1 MKTRATV
8 ITLLIISFSLA
19 GCITSDTTDISNHD
33 SRIIELESSQLELTL
48 VLVKQEQTN
57 SDLLASI
64 SQIESANMQAIQTL
78 ESDYLESLNQLETSY
93 LVAMEAAAI
102 VNNQSLDKINTTNAA
117 SFGNLLLS
125 MNAIQTNLQV
135 SQDSINAIIL
145 TIDDMDDDD
154 SGNSLAQILLIQ
166 QALQD
171 LQLDLESSIANLDA
185 RLNTTRAINDFSYL
199 NFENAE
205 LLNFNNGLGAV
216 TGPAIW
222 DFADLR
228 NATLTYSNFSNS
240 SFVNANMAGSD
251 GLFSDFQNADFTSAQ
266 MAYGVYRNSDFSGAE
281 MVNTGLAYTDF
292 RWSNLSDVNL
302 TGASIYG
309 GGNWMSVDL
318 SNADL
323 TNAMMW
329 DLDLRYSNLTGA
341 DLTGARLVELN
352 SVYGD
357 AILDGVIWDWA
368 TCPDGTAAY
377 YHGQTC
383 VNNL

>member
-1 MKTRATV
+1 MNNSTGEDTMSEITSLQQSLQILQSNLQSSIYDLENRLNSTRA
-8 ITLLIISFSLA
+8 
-19 GCITSDTTDISNHD
+19 
-33 SRIIELESSQLELTL
+33 
-48 VLVKQEQTN
+48 
-57 SDLLASI
+57 
-64 SQIESANMQAIQTL
+64 M
-78 ESDYLESLNQLETSY
+78 
-93 LVAMEAAAI
+93 
-102 VNNQSLDKINTTNAA
+102 
-117 SFGNLLLS
+117 
-125 MNAIQTNLQV
+125 
-135 SQDSINAIIL
+135 
-145 TIDDMDDDD
+145 
-154 SGNSLAQILLIQ
+154 
-166 QALQD
+166 
-171 LQLDLESSIANLDA
+171 
-185 RLNTTRAINDFSYL
+185 NDFSYL

-205 LLNFNNGLGAV
+205 LFNFNNGLGAV

-240 SFVNANMAGSD
+240 SFVNANMAGSE

-281 MVNTGLAYTDF
+281 MVNTGLRYTDF

-329 DLDLRYSNLTGA
+329 DLDLRFSNLTGA
-341 DLTGARLVELN
+341 DLTGARLAQLN

-368 TCPDGTAAY
+368 TCPDGTAAWE
-377 YHGQTC
+377 HDVGFGQTC

>member
-377 YHGQTC
+377 YNGQTC